1 MAALSHSSSDRGGI
15 RALNEEIKRRGFALN
30 QQGCELKVS
39 VQQFAAPGLQV
50 SSQKGMELKQSR
62 DPQVSPD
69 GGLLQ
74 SSTVADTV
82 RAYFSE

>member
-1 MAALSHSSSDRGGI
+1 
-15 RALNEEIKRRGFALN
+15 
-30 QQGCELKVS
+30 
-39 VQQFAAPGLQV
+39 
-50 SSQKGMELKQSR
+50 MELKQSR

-82 RAYFSE
+82 RAYFSK